1 MLRSPFIVIII
12 IISSSS
18 SSNSSG
24 GGGGCSSIF
33 NSFLCYPWGWGV
45 YYTVVNEGLE
55 NIMSLFNLGLPG
67 PTA

>member
-18 SSNSSG
+18 SSN
-24 GGGGCSSIF
+24 SIF